1 MPMLDIQSI
10 KSQINADNIIDL
22 MDSLGADY
30 NFASSHEIHFRSICH
45 GSDSY
50 KLYWYDDGSGGR
62 LHCHRDGETW
72 DVIGFV
78 EFIKHL
84 DFIPAVEYICQTLS
98 INANEVSERSDVDPW
113 QKDLRRWLPN
123 ADVEPEPLTTYD
135 PSVLRLFKPLPHKS
149 WLDDGISA
157 STMSKFGIGWYGR
170 NAQVAIP
177 VHDPDGNL
185 VGIHARNTRRA
196 VIDAGRKYE
205 PLRTLT
211 QDYRFPTGRVCY
223 GLYENQAAIKSS
235 HEIVL
240 FEAPKSTLQMV
251 TMLGDSASCVSL
263 FGWNCNKLR
272 RDMLLDLGI
281 QRVNIALDRQYHK
294 PSGDEFA
301 VYVRQVKKIAAL
313 FKPYCQVGIIWDKQ
327 DRLGYKDSPS
337 DKGLEVWN
345 QLYQER
351 TIL

>member
-1 MPMLDIQSI
+1 MLDIAAI
-10 KSQINADNIIDL
+10 KSQITDDDIIAI
-22 MDSLGADY
+22 MDSMGIPLVSANSQYQLYPSACHHSDWERHKNKLYYYVQSQRWHCYSCSGDWDTIGLVQHLRKCTFNQAVDY
-30 NFASSHEIHFRSICH
+30 ICH
-45 GSDSY
+45 
-50 KLYWYDDGSGGR
+50 
-62 LHCHRDGETW
+62 
-72 DVIGFV
+72 
-78 EFIKHL
+78 
-84 DFIPAVEYICQTLS
+84 TLN
-98 INANEVSERSDVDPW
+98 INATEVVQDDMRDQW
-113 QKDLRRWLPN
+113 QRDLRRWLPN
-123 ADVEPEPLTTYD
+123 AEAEPEPLTTYD

-157 STMSKFGIGWYGR
+157 SAMRKFGIGWYGR

-177 VHDPDGNL
+177 VRDPDGNL

-235 HEIVL
+235 REVIL
-240 FEAPKSTLQMV
+240 FEAPKSTLQMA